1 MEPVTTISLASV
13 AAVTVSEG
21 INFLYAQAGEL
32 LKRWWDKNDTQN
44 STEPERINLEL
55 PEKAFDGRLHDPVV
69 HYDVLRESA
78 DELETTYGRLAPY
91 INGARRMETAD
102 AKFLALADQLR
113 TMLEVVLEQ
122 TITFKG
128 EQRAPSGTRID
139 ASMKIGVVRG
149 EATNVDLEGAGD
161 VRSDVDATTV
171 EQGGKL
177 TNVRART
184 SKS

>member
-1 MEPVTTISLASV
+1 
-13 AAVTVSEG
+13 
-21 INFLYAQAGEL
+21 L

-69 HYDVLRESA
+69 HYDVLRVTA
-78 DELETTYGRLAPY
+78 DELENTYGRLAPY
-91 INGARRMETAD
+91 INGARPMETAD
-102 AKFLALADQLR
+102 AKYLALADQLR
-113 TMLEVVLEQ
+113 TMLEAVVEQ

-139 ASMKIGVVRG
+139 ATMKIGTLSG

-161 VRSDVDATTV
+161 VRSNVDAMTV
-171 EQGGKL
+171 EEGAKL
-177 TNVRART
+177 TNVRVRT
-184 SKS
+184 SKP